1 MNQNAGKTGSS
12 LNTIV
17 AWALIV
23 GLIGLGLWLQY
34 QEQRGGPPG
43 DEPAVVERETSQDPS
58 DQLSPTIKPIAPSAA
73 EDKESP
79 AKSKETTDKKSSPKS
94 PDATPNRDKASDKQ
108 PKSDTPAVNTAAK
121 SENSSKTAAPVKPVP
136 ADKPET
142 KTIAKDK
149 GFTNPADPKAVT
161 KSSNPASTKPVNP
174 RAPPGSAAPK
184 KGVFSNVTI
193 RDQDGDVIYQGE
205 IDLTK
210 TLQRIDSGERISRF
224 PNDGSV
230 FQNREGRLPRQ
241 PPGYYHE
248 WVHPTPDERGPGP
261 QRVVTGEDGDVW
273 YTHDHYKTFRRVPR

>member
-1 MNQNAGKTGSS
+1 MNQTAGKTGSS

-17 AWALIV
+17 AWGLII

-34 QEQRGGPPG
+34 QEQRAGKSG
-43 DEPAVVERETSQDPS
+43 DQPAVAEQDTAKDPS
-58 DQLSPTIKPIAPSAA
+58 DELAPTIKPIAPSGTD
-73 EDKESP
+73 EQPSRT
-79 AKSKETTDKKSSPKS
+79 KSKAASEKQVAPKTTTDDSSADEPQSK
-94 PDATPNRDKASDKQ
+94 
-108 PKSDTPAVNTAAK
+108 AAK
-121 SENSSKTAAPVKPVP
+121 SSSTAKTVPPTKPTSG
-136 ADKPET
+136 KPPEP
-142 KTIAKDK
+142 KSSAKES

-161 KSSNPASTKPVNP
+161 KSSNPANTRPVNP

-261 QRVVTGEDGDVW
+261 QRVVTGDDGDVW
-273 YTHDHYKTFRRVPR
+273 YTHDHYRTFRRVPR